1 MWTSK
6 GQVSGIVRWQSDGS
20 FGGTQQMKGYEDYE
34 LMNKD
39 NHKIGGTYLIIFRI
53 LKIILL
59 KSLSLFVIFVFI
71 SL

>member
-6 GQVSGIVRWQSDGS
+6 GQGSGIVRWQSDGS
-20 FGGTQQMKGYEDYE
+20 FRGTQQMKGYESYE

-39 NHKIGGTYLIIFRI
+39 NHKIGRTYLNIPQI

-59 KSLSLFVIFVFI
+59 KSLSLFVTFVFI

>member
-6 GQVSGIVRWQSDGS
+6 GQGSGIVRWKSDGS
-20 FGGTQQMKGYEDYE
+20 FGGTQQMKGYESYE

-39 NHKIGGTYLIIFRI
+39 NHKIGRTYLIIPQI

-59 KSLSLFVIFVFI
+59 KSLSLFVTFVFI

>member
-6 GQVSGIVRWQSDGS
+6 GQGSGIVRWQSDGS
-20 FGGTQQMKGYEDYE
+20 FGGTQQMKEYERYE

-39 NHKIGGTYLIIFRI
+39 NHKIGRTYLIIPQI
-53 LKIILL
+53 LKIIPL
-59 KSLSLFVIFVFI
+59 KSLSLFVTLVFT